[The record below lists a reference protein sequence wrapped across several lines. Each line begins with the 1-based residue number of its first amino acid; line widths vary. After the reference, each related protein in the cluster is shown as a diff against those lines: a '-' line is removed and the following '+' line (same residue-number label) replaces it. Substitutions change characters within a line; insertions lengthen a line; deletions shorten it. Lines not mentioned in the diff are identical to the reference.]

1 MSFNTALSGIRA
13 ANMDLQ
19 VTGNNIANASTVGF
33 KSSRAEFGD
42 VYTST
47 LLGGASNSAGNGV
60 NIQNIRQQFSQGN
73 LKFTQNE
80 LDLSINGEGFFVV
93 EKNGERLYTRA
104 GTFGLDKDGYVVNG
118 SGAVLQGFPADAAG
132 NLSGILNKL
141 RVDVTAQ
148 DPRQTTGVF
157 ASYNLDSN
165 EIVLETTGQR
175 FTTNGT
181 GISNASVGLKAPITS
196 TVDVATAAASAAI
209 PIVVAGTPAAPTVLQ
224 LSRTVPGNPTPQ
236 TVDITI
242 TPGTY
247 NNLTAIANEINNQ
260 NFSSA
265 TPLNVQ
271 AFVDTDGR
279 LKIRDLSAGVAS
291 ELDVSVVAPAAP
303 AVAPVNG
310 LTTAINNVTIAD
322 ITVGQPKVTNDYASH
337 TLVLQGPNNAAPV
350 TYISKYGA
358 GADQTASELNSLAGV
373 SATART
379 QATVLREVPADPLA
393 VPPTAAVPFTN
404 NSRTFTINGVV
415 LTSDTSVNFDDLA
428 EEINKLSKSTLF
440 GITAS
445 VNETTGDLEVVSAT
459 GRDLD
464 FSFGAAGDAVA
475 IIGSQGE
482 YSALNTIA
490 DPTLVGSA
498 IKVGGE
504 ITVTMQEGY
513 SIANSQPTT
522 PVTGGMLF
530 GAIGDPTFF
539 TPVPINAFDPKDPK
553 TFNHATTTPVYDS
566 LGNVHSMRQYFVKQ
580 TYDPADPTTS
590 ANHWKMYVE
599 IDGQNVGDPDPTL
612 PSPQN
617 IEPTMASFDVHF
629 NPDGTFNQSMS
640 DTVLISNWTPRGED
654 GEPIGAFGPLNVLQ
668 GGTVPVAE
676 PPASSNFLID
686 LDGSTQHG
694 SVFSVEGSE
703 QNGYATGRLSG
714 LDVSSTGVVFA
725 RFTNGEAQVL
735 GQVAL
740 ANFPSVDGLKP
751 TGDTMWAQTFES
763 GEAIVGAPGSSQLGN
778 VVAGAVEESNVDL
791 SEQLVNLIIAQRNYQ
806 ANAKTIETAN
816 ATTQTI
822 INLR

>member
-13 ANMDLQ
+13 ANVDLQ

-33 KSSRAEFGD
+33 KTSRAEFGD

-47 LLGGASNSAGNGV
+47 LLGGGSNTPGSGV
-60 NIQNIRQQFSQGN
+60 VIQNIRQQFTQGN

-80 LDLSINGEGFFVV
+80 LDLSVNGEGFFVV
-93 EKNGERLYTRA
+93 EQNGERLYTRA
-104 GTFGLDKDGYVVNG
+104 GTFGLDKNGYIVNG
-118 SGAVLQGFPADAAG
+118 TGALLQGFAADADG
-132 NLSGILNKL
+132 NVSGILSDL
-141 RVDVTAQ
+141 RVDVSSQ

-165 EIVLETTGQR
+165 ELVLESTGQR
-175 FTTNGT
+175 FATNGT
-181 GISNASVGLKAPITS
+181 GISNAVLGLKQPVTS
-196 TVDVATAAASAAI
+196 TVDIATLTASAGS
-209 PIVVAGTPAAPTVLQ
+209 PVVVAVPTAGPPVVAATVLQ
-224 LSRTVPGNPTPQ
+224 LSRTVPGNPTAQ

-260 NFSSA
+260 NFSSSV
-265 TPLNVQ
+265 PLNVQ
-271 AFVDTDGR
+271 AFVDTDGN
-279 LKIRDLSAGVAS
+279 LKIRDLAAGVAS
-291 ELDVSVVAPAAP
+291 DLDISTISGSNA
-303 AVAPVNG
+303 
-310 LTTAINNVTIAD
+310 LTTAVTAITPAD
-322 ITVGQPKVTNDYASH
+322 IIVGQPEVTNDYASH
-337 TLVLQGPNNAAPV
+337 TLVIQGPGTTAPV

-358 GADQTASELNSLAGV
+358 GADETASELNSLAGI

-379 QATVLREVPADPLA
+379 TATILREVPANPG
-393 VPPTAAVPFTN
+393 PPATPAKPFVN
-404 NSRTFTINGVV
+404 NTGTFTLNGVV
-415 LTSDTSVNFDDLA
+415 LTSSTAVDMTDLA
-428 EEINKLSKSTLF
+428 EEINNLSKSTLF

-459 GRDLD
+459 GRDLE
-464 FSFGAAGDAVA
+464 FSFGSAGDVVG
-475 IIGSQGE
+475 IIGSQGVLQE
-482 YSALNTIA
+482 LDTITTPALV
-490 DPTLVGSA
+490 DSA

-513 SIANSQPTT
+513 SIASSQPTT
-522 PVTGGMLF
+522 PVSGGILF

-539 TPVPINAFDPKDPK
+539 TPVPINAFDPNDQK

-580 TYDPADPTTS
+580 AYDPADPTTS
-590 ANHWKMYVE
+590 PNHWKMYVQ

-629 NPDGTFNQSMS
+629 TPEGTINSAMT
-640 DTVLISNWTPRGED
+640 DAILISNWTPIGED
-654 GEPIGAFGPLNVLQ
+654 GQPVGALGPLNVLQ
-668 GGTVPVAE
+668 GGTIPVAE
-676 PPASSNFLID
+676 PPASSNFMID
-686 LDGSTQHG
+686 LEGSTQFG
-694 SVFSVEGSE
+694 SVFSVEE
-703 QNGYATGRLSG
+703 LDQNGYATGRLAG
-714 LDVSSTGVVFA
+714 LDVSNTGIVFA

-740 ANFPSVDGLKP
+740 ANFASVDGLKP

-778 VVAGAVEESNVDL
+778 ITAGAVEESNVDL